1 MGKSL
6 GVFLKKWSLTLCLTK
21 NIGKTLKEC
30 LEMEQNLPDSV
41 NLDLRSKGLIT
52 ENEVVL
58 KTGDIYFAYDVI
70 SQNRRRIDVAHLLIS
85 EGSKRLLKG

>member
-1 MGKSL
+1 
-6 GVFLKKWSLTLCLTK
+6 
-21 NIGKTLKEC
+21 
-30 LEMEQNLPDSV
+30 MEQNLPDSV

-58 KTGDIYFAYDVI
+58 KTGDVYFAYDVI
-70 SQNRRRIDVAHLLIS
+70 SQNRRRIDVAHLLIN

>member
-1 MGKSL
+1 
-6 GVFLKKWSLTLCLTK
+6 
-21 NIGKTLKEC
+21 
-30 LEMEQNLPDSV
+30 MEQNLPDSV

-70 SQNRRRIDVAHLLIS
+70 SQNRRRIDVSHLLIN

>member
-1 MGKSL
+1 M
-6 GVFLKKWSLTLCLTK
+6 K
-21 NIGKTLKEC
+21 NIGKILKEC
-30 LEMEQNLPDSV
+30 LVMEQNLPDSV
-41 NLDLRSKGLIT
+41 NLELRAKGLIT

-70 SQNRRRIDVAHLLIS
+70 NQSRRRIEVTHLSIN